1 MKLLCIRDVIMN
13 QDGSVAFKAGE
24 QYDFEMNA
32 SGEIFQ
38 PTENGFHYF
47 RTSGPEAWVNY
58 FKVEI
63 ES

>member
-1 MKLLCIRDVIMN
+1 MKFLCHRDVVML
-13 QDGSVAFKAGE
+13 QTGKVAFKAGE

-47 RTSGPEAWVNY
+47 RTCGPDAWVNY
-58 FKVEI
+58 FKVEMDV
-63 ES
+63 